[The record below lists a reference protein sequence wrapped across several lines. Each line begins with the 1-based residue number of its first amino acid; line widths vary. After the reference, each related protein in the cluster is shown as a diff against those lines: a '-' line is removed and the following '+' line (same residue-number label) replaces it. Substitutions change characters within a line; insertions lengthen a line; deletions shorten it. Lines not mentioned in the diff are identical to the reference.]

1 MAVTRTAVDSAVD
14 AIVALVESA
23 GPQAQQ
29 AALYGYAAGE
39 ARAAVLSALQVH
51 GGIGFTA
58 EYPLHAYLKRVLRLQ
73 AIAGEGEPLLALGK
87 QLLAGA

>member
-1 MAVTRTAVDSAVD
+1 M
-14 AIVALVESA
+14 
-23 GPQAQQ
+23 
-29 AALYGYAAGE
+29 
-39 ARAAVLSALQVH
+39 LSALQVH

-58 EYPLHAYLKRVLRLQ
+58 EHPLHAYLKRVLRLQ